1 MGELNVTLEEYLKA
15 NHMKLSTFAKK
26 YNLDYHKLFR
36 VKHGAVTR
44 DQAIQ
49 QVFEQLDII
58 NTREQKDGEPNT
70 SFISQERIC
79 IAYESKGVSYCY
91 TLEQLQELESYLL
104 QQHIPYY
111 VRQIQDYWL
120 VKYDKEA
127 VI

>member
-1 MGELNVTLEEYLKA
+1 MGELYVTLEEYLKA
-15 NHMKLSTFAKK
+15 NHMKLATFAKT

-44 DQAIQ
+44 DKDIQ
-49 QVFEQLDII
+49 VVFEELDII
-58 NTREQKDGEPNT
+58 NTKEQKEGEPNT

-79 IAYESKGVSYCY
+79 IMYESKGVSYCY
-91 TLEQLQELESYLL
+91 TLHQLQEIEAYLL

-111 VRQIQDYWL
+111 VRQVKDYWL

-127 VI
+127 L

>member
-1 MGELNVTLEEYLKA
+1 MTLEEYLKA

-49 QVFEQLDII
+49 CIFEELDII
-58 NTREQKDGEPNT
+58 NSKESKEGEPNI

-91 TLEQLQELESYLL
+91 TLEQLQEIEAYLL

-111 VRQIQDYWL
+111 VRQIKDYWL

-127 VI
+127 L

>member
-1 MGELNVTLEEYLKA
+1 MTLEEYLKA

-49 QVFEQLDII
+49 CVFEELDIT
-58 NTREQKDGEPNT
+58 NSKESKEGEPNT

-79 IAYESKGVSYCY
+79 IAYESKGVIYCY
-91 TLEQLQELESYLL
+91 TLEQLQEIETYLL
-104 QQHIPYY
+104 KQRIPYY

>member
-1 MGELNVTLEEYLKA
+1 
-15 NHMKLSTFAKK
+15 MKLSTFAKK

-49 QVFEQLDII
+49 CVFGELDII
-58 NTREQKDGEPNT
+58 NSKESKEGEPNI
-70 SFISQERIC
+70 SFIAQERIC

-91 TLEQLQELESYLL
+91 TLYQLQEIEAYLL

-127 VI
+127 L

>member
-1 MGELNVTLEEYLKA
+1 MTLEEYLKA
-15 NHMKLSTFAKK
+15 NQMKLSTFAKK
-26 YNLDYHKLFR
+26 YDLDYHKLFR

-44 DQAIQ
+44 DQTIQ
-49 QVFEQLDII
+49 CVFEELDII
-58 NTREQKDGEPNT
+58 NSKEGKEGEPNT

-79 IAYESKGVSYCY
+79 IAYESKGVIYCY
-91 TLEQLQELESYLL
+91 TLYHLQQIEAYLL

>member
-1 MGELNVTLEEYLKA
+1 
-15 NHMKLSTFAKK
+15 MKLSTFAKK

-36 VKHGAVTR
+36 VKQGAVTR

-49 QVFEQLDII
+49 RVFDELAIMNSKESKEGD
-58 NTREQKDGEPNT
+58 PNT

-79 IAYESKGVSYCY
+79 IAHESAGDIYCY
-91 TLEQLQELESYLL
+91 YLHQLEEIETYLS

-111 VRQIQDYWL
+111 VRQLKDYWL

-127 VI
+127 L

>member
-1 MGELNVTLEEYLKA
+1 
-15 NHMKLSTFAKK
+15 MKLATFAKK
-26 YNLDYHKLFR
+26 YDLDYHKLFR

-44 DQAIQ
+44 DQTIQ

-58 NTREQKDGEPNT
+58 NTKEEKEGEPNT

-91 TLEQLQELESYLL
+91 TLYQLQEIEDYLSK
-104 QQHIPYY
+104 QHIPYY
-111 VRQIQDYWL
+111 VRQIEDYWL